1 MAPDQTKVFSF
12 QAIDRTDGLPQ
23 PLSASSPADK
33 PDSSSKPRPPSDPTL
48 TALSRLGVLQL
59 NCKCA
64 FVASFENGQT
74 HVIAEA
80 GSSVLGDNEASALGL
95 MTLGLRSDEEVISH
109 PHHPPKD
116 TCTII
121 RDISVQT
128 DVKPHAFLQQH
139 PRARFYAEVPVCSSS
154 GEVIGTYGA
163 VDTQA
168 RPSFG
173 EVELAGLHE
182 ISNSVAHHLEY
193 VREARRQLQAG
204 RLLTGLTA
212 FAQGQ
217 ASTQNADWS
226 SRRKSI
232 ASNRISLRSL
242 DVPDIARLSVSST
255 ATREVS
261 PSSGRRPG
269 NAQDSSF
276 FQRRPSGTP
285 KAASPWEQ
293 SQNPRKRSDDTNRLV
308 IVPEYTATSEK
319 TSQLFARASALLQ
332 ECMELDGVIFVDAS
346 RTNSRSSTASVGD
359 WDMLSRDSDLGMS
372 SRSPSLSS
380 HGQWAERSCETL
392 GLATSDRV
400 SESTAN
406 SLRPALTEGLF
417 HDLFNACPYG
427 EIFNPPPSINLSP
440 PNSLLNRRNSQSR
453 KESDV
458 TLRQSVET
466 RLAQTYPEARSFIFL
481 PLWNWNKS
489 RWLAGTLI
497 WTCDEDRLFDQDDL
511 HFLKVF
517 GDSVICKYCQIDW
530 TATEKSKSDLLS
542 SVSHELRS
550 PLHGMLTSTELL
562 QSTGLESPQ
571 QDMVTM
577 IETCGLTLLDTVNH
591 LLDFTKINNLTL
603 VHKKAGANG
612 SALDNLMTDFDL
624 DTLIEDVADSL
635 YVGHR
640 SLINASKIAG
650 RYLQT
655 GTSMTSGAAK
665 TNNPDDLSVIIQI
678 EDLGSWNIQSLSG
691 GWRRIVMNI
700 LGNAF
705 KFTRSGY
712 IEISLA
718 KKVHRDVGSKKV
730 FAHFSVKDT
739 GCGIAPEFLEHQL
752 FTPFAQENILTE
764 GVGLGLSVVNQVV
777 TYLGG
782 EIEVKSTVGVG
793 TQVDVYVPLDFVAE
807 TFAPSEPVPSS
818 ITRVSLVGLNAYADL
833 RQAPDGLLRPEAKRK
848 LALRSALSNVL
859 LSQPGWMLSFADSID
874 KASGDIG
881 VIEESAL
888 KALHEKGGTQLKFNT
903 VIVIGEQGVS
913 IPPDLTIEG
922 ADVIYIPQ
930 PIGPRKIIQALQ
942 RINEARPQAPS
953 AEQDYIIGPFSGAQR
968 GRSLS
973 DAFAL
978 AKGSESPPVVREN
991 VSDFAPDMSQ
1001 KSKQNDLHVLIVDD
1015 NDINVKVLTT
1025 FMRKI
1030 GCSYETATD
1039 GLIALEKFKASTK
1052 HFDYILMDISMPV
1065 MDGIESSSK
1074 MREFEEETSRPR
1086 TAIMA
1091 VTGVA
1096 SSEMQQQAFAAGIDD
1111 YLVKPL
1117 SLHDLKR
1124 IMNIA

>member
-12 QAIDRTDGLPQ
+12 QALDRTDGLPQ
-23 PLSASSPADK
+23 PLSALSSGDERNSSSEPCPT
-33 PDSSSKPRPPSDPTL
+33 PDSTL
-48 TALSRLGVLQL
+48 SALCQLGVYQL
-59 NCKCA
+59 SCKCA
-64 FVASFENGQT
+64 FVGSFENGETQI
-74 HVIAEA
+74 IAEA
-80 GSSVLGDNEASALGL
+80 GSANLTDNKASVLGM
-95 MTLGLRSDEEVISH
+95 MTLGLRLGEGGTIGSPGIAEDA
-109 PHHPPKD
+109 
-116 TCTII
+116 CNNII
-121 RDISVQT
+121 RDIAAQI
-128 DVKPHAFLQQH
+128 DVNSHPFIKQH
-139 PRARFYAEVPVCSSS
+139 PHARFYVEVPLRSSS
-154 GEVIGTYGA
+154 GEILGTYGA
-163 VDTQA
+163 VDDQA

-173 EVELAGLHE
+173 EVELTALHDL
-182 ISNSVAHHLEY
+182 SKSVTNHLET
-193 VREARRQLQAG
+193 VRAARRHIQAD

-212 FAQGQ
+212 FSKGQ
-217 ASTQNADWS
+217 SSAQNADWS
-226 SRRKSI
+226 NRRKSI
-232 ASNRISLRSL
+232 ASSRVSPRSL
-242 DVPDIARLSVSST
+242 DVPDVGRLSVSST
-255 ATREVS
+255 STREVS
-261 PSSGRRPG
+261 PSSSRQRETP
-269 NAQDSSF
+269 QESSF
-276 FQRRPSGTP
+276 FQHRASGNTQP
-285 KAASPWEQ
+285 TSPWEQ
-293 SQNPRKRSDDTNRLV
+293 QGSRKRSDDPNKLV
-308 IVPEYTATSEK
+308 IVPESAACEK
-319 TSQLFARASALLQ
+319 TLQLFARASTLLQ
-332 ECMELDGVIFVDAS
+332 ECMGLDGVIFVDAS
-346 RTNSRSSTASVGD
+346 RTNSRSGSTASVGD
-359 WDMLSRDSDLGMS
+359 WDILSRDSDLGVS

-380 HGQWAERSCETL
+380 HGQWAERSCEAL
-392 GLATSDRV
+392 GLATSIRAT
-400 SESTAN
+400 ESN
-406 SLRPALTEGLF
+406 QSSLRPALTEGLF

-427 EIFNPPPSINLSP
+427 EIFNSPQSVGLSP
-440 PNSLLNRRNSQSR
+440 PNSFRCRRNSQSR
-453 KESDV
+453 KESEV
-458 TLRQSVET
+458 TLRQSVES
-466 RLAQTYPEARSFIFL
+466 RLTQTFPEARSFIFL
-481 PLWNWNKS
+481 PLWNWNRS

-497 WTCDEDRLFDQDDL
+497 WTCDDQRLFDQDDL
-511 HFLKVF
+511 HFLKTF
-517 GDSVICKYCQIDW
+517 GDSVVSKYCQLEW

-562 QSTGLESPQ
+562 QSTGLESAQ

-577 IETCGLTLLDTVNH
+577 IETCGLTLLDTMNH

-603 VHKKAGANG
+603 AHKRTGGTA
-612 SALDNLMTDFDL
+612 SVLDRLMTDFEL

-655 GTSMTSGAAK
+655 GTAMSSGATK
-665 TNNPDDLSVIIQI
+665 TSNPDDLSVIVQI

-718 KKVHRDVGSKKV
+718 KKVQRDVGSKQV
-730 FAHFSVKDT
+730 FAHFSVTDT
-739 GCGIAPEFLEHQL
+739 GCGISPDFLEHQL
-752 FTPFAQENILTE
+752 FKPFAQKNILTE

-782 EIEVKSTVGVG
+782 EVDVKSTIGVG

-807 TFAPSEPVPSS
+807 KFAPPEPIPSS

-833 RQAPDGLLRPEAKRK
+833 RQAPGGLLRPEAKRK

-874 KASGDIG
+874 KSSGDIG

-888 KALHEKGGTQLKFNT
+888 KALHEKGGTRLKFNT
-903 VIVIGEQGVS
+903 VVVIGEQGVS
-913 IPPDLTIEG
+913 LPTDLTIEG
-922 ADVIYIPQ
+922 SDVIYIPQ
-930 PIGPRKIIQALQ
+930 PIGPRKIIQALR
-942 RINEARPQAPS
+942 RIHESRQNTPFM
-953 AEQDYIIGPFSGAQR
+953 EQDYVVGPFPGAQR

-991 VSDFAPDMSQ
+991 VSEFAPDMTRASR
-1001 KSKQNDLHVLIVDD
+1001 QNDLHVLIVDD
-1015 NDINVKVLTT
+1015 NDINIKILTT

-1039 GLIALEKFKASTK
+1039 GLIALEKFKASPK
-1052 HFDYILMDISMPV
+1052 RFDYILMDISMPV

-1074 MREFEEETSRPR
+1074 IREYEEETARPR

>member
-23 PLSASSPADK
+23 PLSTPSPADE
-33 PDSSSKPRPPSDPTL
+33 PDGLSKPCSPPDPTL
-48 TALSRLGVLQL
+48 TALSRLGVFQL
-59 NCKCA
+59 SCKGA

-74 HVIAEA
+74 HIIAEA
-80 GSSVLGDNEASALGL
+80 GLSVLRDNEVSVLGLT
-95 MTLGLRSDEEVISH
+95 TLGLRFDKEEISH
-109 PHHPPKD
+109 SHHPSKD
-116 TCTII
+116 AYNII
-121 RDISVQT
+121 QDISVLT
-128 DVKPHAFLQQH
+128 DTESHAFIQQH

-163 VDTQA
+163 VDIQA

-173 EVELAGLHE
+173 ESELAGLRE
-182 ISNSVAHHLEY
+182 ISDSVANHLEN
-193 VREARRQLQAG
+193 VRTARRHLQAD

-212 FAQGQ
+212 FSQGQ
-217 ASTQNADWS
+217 ASAQNVNWS

-232 ASNRISLRSL
+232 ASNRISPRSL

-255 ATREVS
+255 ATRQIS
-261 PSSGRRPG
+261 PSSGRQRD
-269 NAQDSSF
+269 NAQESSF
-276 FQRRPSGTP
+276 FQRRPSSTP

-293 SQNPRKRSDDTNRLV
+293 SQTPRKRSDDTNKLV

-319 TSQLFARASALLQ
+319 TSQLFTRASALLQ
-332 ECMELDGVIFVDAS
+332 ESMELDGVIFVDAS
-346 RTNSRSSTASVGD
+346 RTNSRSSSTASVGD

-400 SESTAN
+400 NESTAS

-427 EIFNPPPSINLSP
+427 EIFNPPQSTTLSP
-440 PNSLLNRRNSQSR
+440 PNLLNRRNSQSR

-497 WTCDEDRLFDQDDL
+497 WTCDGERLFDQDDL

-517 GDSVICKYCQIDW
+517 GDSVICKYCQLDW

-562 QSTGLESPQ
+562 QSTGLESAQ

-603 VHKKAGANG
+603 AHKKGANG
-612 SALDNLMTDFDL
+612 SALDNLKTDFDL
-624 DTLIEDVADSL
+624 DILIEDVADSL

-655 GTSMTSGAAK
+655 GTSMTSGATK

-718 KKVHRDVGSKKV
+718 KKVHRAAGSKKV

-739 GCGIAPEFLEHQL
+739 GSGISPEFLEHQL

-782 EIEVKSTVGVG
+782 EVEVKSTVGVG
-793 TQVDVYVPLDFVAE
+793 TQFDVYVPLDFVAE
-807 TFAPSEPVPSS
+807 TFAPSEPFPSS

-859 LSQPGWMLSFADSID
+859 LSQPGWMLSFADSVD

-888 KALHEKGGTQLKFNT
+888 KALHEKGGTRLKFNT

-913 IPPDLTIEG
+913 IPPDLTLEG
-922 ADVIYIPQ
+922 SDVIYIPQ
-930 PIGPRKIIQALQ
+930 PIGPRKIVQALQ
-942 RINEARPQAPS
+942 RVNEARLQAPL

-991 VSDFAPDMSQ
+991 VSEFAPDMSR
-1001 KSKQNDLHVLIVDD
+1001 KSRQNDPHVLIVDD

-1074 MREFEEETSRPR
+1074 MREFEEENSRPR

>member
-1 MAPDQTKVFSF
+1 MPQ
-12 QAIDRTDGLPQ
+12 PQ
-23 PLSASSPADK
+23 PLSPVDER
-33 PDSSSKPRPPSDPTL
+33 DSSSKPYPTPDPTL
-48 TALSRLGVLQL
+48 TALSQLGVFQL
-59 NCKCA
+59 SCTCA
-64 FVASFENGQT
+64 FVTAFENGQT
-74 HVIAEA
+74 HIIAEV
-80 GSSVLGDNEASALGL
+80 GSAALRDTKTSALGS
-95 MTLGLRSDEEVISH
+95 MTLGLPVDEDDALRDPAAMKSASN
-109 PHHPPKD
+109 
-116 TCTII
+116 II
-121 RDISVQT
+121 RDISMRSDIESHTFVE
-128 DVKPHAFLQQH
+128 QH
-139 PRARFYAEVPVCSSS
+139 PHARFYAEVPVCSSS
-154 GEVIGTYGA
+154 GEIIGTYGA
-163 VDTQA
+163 VDTRA
-168 RPSFG
+168 RRSFG
-173 EVELAGLHE
+173 DSELAGLRD
-182 ISNSVAHHLEY
+182 ISNSIANYLET
-193 VREARRQLQAG
+193 VRTARRHVQAD
-204 RLLTGLTA
+204 RLLNGLTA
-212 FAQGQ
+212 FSKGQ
-217 ASTQNADWS
+217 ASAQNPDWS
-226 SRRKSI
+226 NRRKSLV
-232 ASNRISLRSL
+232 ASRASPRSL
-242 DVPDIARLSVSST
+242 DVPDVARLSVSST
-255 ATREVS
+255 TTREVS
-261 PSSGRRPG
+261 PSSGRHQETP
-269 NAQDSSF
+269 QESPF
-276 FQRRPSGTP
+276 FQRRTSGTFQ
-285 KAASPWEQ
+285 AISPWEQ
-293 SQNPRKRSDDTNRLV
+293 QLNSRKKSVDTNKIV
-308 IVPEYTATSEK
+308 IVPASTAQSEK
-319 TSQLFARASALLQ
+319 TSQLFARASVLLQ

-346 RTNSRSSTASVGD
+346 RTNSRSSSTASVGD
-359 WDMLSRDSDLGMS
+359 WDMLSRDSEVGMS

-392 GLATSDRV
+392 GFATSVRTT
-400 SESTAN
+400 ESNAH
-406 SLRPALTEGLF
+406 SPRPALTEGLF
-417 HDLFNACPYG
+417 HDLFNACPTG
-427 EIFNPPPSINLSP
+427 EIFNPPQSMGLSP
-440 PNSLLNRRNSQSR
+440 PKSLHLRRNSQCR
-453 KESDV
+453 KESDP
-458 TLRQSVET
+458 TLRQTVET

-497 WTCDEDRLFDQDDL
+497 WTGEEDRVFDQEDL

-517 GDSVICKYCQIDW
+517 GDSVVSKYCQIDW
-530 TATEKSKSDLLS
+530 TGTEKSKSDLLS

-562 QSTGLESPQ
+562 QSTGLESAQ

-603 VHKKAGANG
+603 THKKAGISG
-612 SALDNLMTDFDL
+612 SVMDKLITDFEL

-655 GTSMTSGAAK
+655 GTAMTSAAAGAAK
-665 TNNPDDLSVIIQI
+665 ASNPDDLSVIIQI

-691 GWRRIVMNI
+691 GWRRIVMNV

-705 KFTRSGY
+705 KFTTSGY

-718 KKVHRDVGSKKV
+718 KKVQRAAGSKQV
-730 FAHFSVKDT
+730 YAHFSVTDT
-739 GCGIAPEFLEHQL
+739 GCGISPDFLQHQL
-752 FTPFAQENILTE
+752 FMPFAQENILTE

-782 EIEVKSTVGVG
+782 EVDVKSTVGVG

-807 TFAPSEPVPSS
+807 TFAPTES
-818 ITRVSLVGLNAYADL
+818 ISNPTTRVSLIGLNAYADL

-848 LALRSALSNVL
+848 LSLRSALSNVL
-859 LSQPGWMLSFADSID
+859 LSQPGWIVSFADSIE

-881 VIEESAL
+881 VIEESTL
-888 KALHEKGGTQLKFNT
+888 KALHKQGGSRMTINT
-903 VIVIGEQGVS
+903 LIVIGEQGVS
-913 IPPDLTIEG
+913 LPPDLTIEG
-922 ADVIYIPQ
+922 VDVIYIPQ

-942 RINEARPQAPS
+942 RINESHQQTPS
-953 AEQDYIIGPFSGAQR
+953 LEQDYIIGPFSGAPR

-991 VSDFAPDMSQ
+991 VSEFAPSIPQ
-1001 KSKQNDLHVLIVDD
+1001 ASREHDLHVLIVDD
-1015 NDINVKVLTT
+1015 NDINVKILTT

-1052 HFDYILMDISMPV
+1052 RFDYVLMDISMPV

-1074 MREFEEETSRPR
+1074 MREFEEENARPR